1 MHRFASKHG
10 QQFSE
15 MFNKAE
21 STDEVQHDLDILCTF
36 GNRYQEWLRQMED
49 DKNPDQY
56 EQVCALFLHMSDDFQ
71 LFVDSYH
78 SGDSIL
84 VERAYDWFVPVWAA
98 LGQKKY
104 VAAYHDQIQQL
115 LIAFPHSRLHEL
127 MINQFVRTH
136 PSSADKGTVAHD
148 EYMELG
154 NRLFAMFPKM
164 RLMRGYI
171 RSGNYVGL
179 AQKTKKFSQKPYR
192 NRRPTTVKKVSDKY
206 GRVTTRR
213 GMKASQTQERKLI
226 FEVFTHLFSMK
237 SKKRNFTTTTLFNLS
252 SDMKTNLRNEKLE
265 KRMKDVA
272 ECSCTRLF
280 NGINHIWSEQINM
293 EMNMYPIQP
302 LMMSMLMKLML
313 LWHPRKL

>member
-1 MHRFASKHG
+1 
-10 QQFSE
+10 
-15 MFNKAE
+15 
-21 STDEVQHDLDILCTF
+21 
-36 GNRYQEWLRQMED
+36 
-49 DKNPDQY
+49 
-56 EQVCALFLHMSDDFQ
+56 
-71 LFVDSYH
+71 
-78 SGDSIL
+78 
-84 VERAYDWFVPVWAA
+84 
-98 LGQKKY
+98 
-104 VAAYHDQIQQL
+104 
-115 LIAFPHSRLHEL
+115 
-127 MINQFVRTH
+127 
-136 PSSADKGTVAHD
+136 
-148 EYMELG
+148 MELG

-302 LMMSMLMKLML
+302 LMMSMLMKSML